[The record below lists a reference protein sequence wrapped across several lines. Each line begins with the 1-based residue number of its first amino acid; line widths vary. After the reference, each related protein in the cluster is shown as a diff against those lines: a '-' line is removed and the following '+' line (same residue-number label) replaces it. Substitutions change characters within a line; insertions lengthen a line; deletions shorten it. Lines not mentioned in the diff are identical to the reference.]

1 MSKFEELRTEMRDAR
16 FLREA
21 LTNLGHAAEAHAGGI
36 TITDYDGN
44 PHPHPA
50 FVVVRKT
57 AGFLSDFGFTK
68 TADGRFTLV
77 VDEYD
82 ERFRLGPAWMGR
94 LLQTYKEK
102 ETIAMAKAKG
112 YVLRGR
118 EVTETPRGPLVRLQ
132 FVVPG
137 R

>member
-1 MSKFEELRTEMRDAR
+1 LSKFEEVKIEISNAS
-16 FLREA
+16 FLAEA
-21 LTNLGHAAEAHAGGI
+21 LMASGHKVEIHPGGV

-44 PHPHPA
+44 PYPQPA

-57 AGFLSDFGFTK
+57 GEFLSDFGFTRR
-68 TADGRFTLV
+68 ADGRFALI

-82 ERFRLGPAWMGR
+82 QRFRLGPAWMGR

-112 YVLRGR
+112 YILRRR
-118 EVTETPRGPLVRLQ
+118 EVTETPGGPQVRLQ
-132 FVVPG
+132 FVVA

>member
-1 MSKFEELRTEMRDAR
+1 MSKFEELRTEIRDLC
-16 FLREA
+16 FLQEA
-21 LTNLGHAAEAHAGGI
+21 LADLGHAVELHVGGV

-44 PHPHPA
+44 PHSHPA
-50 FVVVRKT
+50 YVVVRKT
-57 AGFLSDFGFTK
+57 ADFLSDFGFTK
-68 TADGRFTLV
+68 TSDGRFALI

-82 ERFRLGPAWMGR
+82 QRFRLGPAWMGR

-112 YVLRGR
+112 YALRAR
-118 EVTETPRGPLVRLQ
+118 EVTETPQGPQVRLQ
-132 FVVPG
+132 FVVVT

>member
-1 MSKFEELRTEMRDAR
+1 MSKFEELRTEVRDTG
-16 FLREA
+16 FLQEA
-21 LTNLGHAAEAHAGGI
+21 LSDLGHAAEFHAGGI
-36 TITDYDGN
+36 RITDYDGN

-50 FVVVRKT
+50 HVVVRKT
-57 AGFLSDFGFTK
+57 ADFLSDFGFTK
-68 TADGRFTLV
+68 TSDGLFALV

-82 ERFRLGPAWMGR
+82 QRFRLGAAWMGR

-112 YVLRGR
+112 YVLRAR
-118 EVTETPRGPLVRLQ
+118 EITETPQGPQVRLQ
-132 FVVPG
+132 FVVA

>member
-1 MSKFEELRTEMRDAR
+1 MSKFEELRTEIRDAC
-16 FLREA
+16 FLQEA
-21 LTNLGHAAEAHAGGI
+21 LADLGHAVEFHAGGI
-36 TITDYDGN
+36 GISDYDGN
-44 PHPHPA
+44 PHPHRA

-68 TADGRFTLV
+68 TSDGRFALV

-82 ERFRLGPAWMGR
+82 QRFRLGPAWMGR

-102 ETIAMAKAKG
+102 ETIAMARAKG
-112 YVLRGR
+112 YALRAR
-118 EVTETPRGPLVRLQ
+118 EVTETPHGPQVRLQ
-132 FVVPG
+132 FVVT

>member
-1 MSKFEELRTEMRDAR
+1 VSKFEEIKIEIHSTC
-16 FLREA
+16 FLAEA
-21 LTNLGHAAEAHAGGI
+21 LTALGHEPEVHIGGV

-44 PHPHPA
+44 PHPQPA

-57 AGFLSDFGFTK
+57 GEYLSDFGFTK
-68 TADGRFTLV
+68 GADGRFALV

-82 ERFRLGPAWMGR
+82 QRFRLGPSWMGR

-112 YVLRGR
+112 YQFRRR
-118 EVTETPRGPLVRLQ
+118 EVIQTPSGPQIRLE
-132 FVVPG
+132 FVAA

>member
-1 MSKFEELRTEMRDAR
+1 MSNFEEVKTELRSPR
-16 FLREA
+16 FLSEA
-21 LTNLGHAAEAHAGGI
+21 LQALGHAPEIHPSGV

-44 PHPHPA
+44 AHPQAA

-57 AGFLSDFGFTK
+57 VGFISDFGFTK
-68 TADGRFTLV
+68 GADGHFALV
-77 VDEYD
+77 VDDYD
-82 ERFRLGPAWMGR
+82 QRYGLGPTWMGR

-112 YVLRGR
+112 YLFRGR
-118 EVTETPRGPLVRLQ
+118 EVTETPNGPQVRLQ
-132 FVVPG
+132 FAVA